1 MEGRGTGAVNAVAG
15 LLSWRGAAFAV
26 CLPSVSGFAAV
37 DRLVCAAG
45 RSNHPAKAF
54 SGPLCWVADHMLNAP
69 TPAITARA
77 IKIPVEDPREAARE
91 DVRLGERDG
100 ERVLRF
106 LLAI

>member
-1 MEGRGTGAVNAVAG
+1 MAMVRGRSIVAWPGAIHEGKGQAV
-15 LLSWRGAAFAV
+15 
-26 CLPSVSGFAAV
+26 PI

-77 IKIPVEDPREAARE
+77 RNIPVEDPREAARE